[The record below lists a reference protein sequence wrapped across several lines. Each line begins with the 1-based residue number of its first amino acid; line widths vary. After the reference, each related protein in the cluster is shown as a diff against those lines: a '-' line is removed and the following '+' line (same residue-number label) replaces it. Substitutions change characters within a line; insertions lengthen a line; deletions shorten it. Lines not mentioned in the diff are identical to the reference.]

1 MLLDTF
7 RCLIVRRN
15 AILIDFKIVCK
26 KIEQLCNLRTPSS
39 EITGS
44 VSLVTMQKL
53 RVNNKILRIINNS
66 EWQMDQSQR
75 PVC

>member
-1 MLLDTF
+1 
-7 RCLIVRRN
+7 
-15 AILIDFKIVCK
+15 
-26 KIEQLCNLRTPSS
+26 
-39 EITGS
+39 
-44 VSLVTMQKL
+44 MQKL